1 MKVLAIPSYSIKT
14 YNNSN
19 KNCKNYA
26 VNSENNFKNIDMLK
40 LMSEFSR
47 NNVSFLGSDFDKT
60 VEANYFKLPAGAKAD
75 VFQKAAAQNL
85 LLDNDVLVTAPT
97 GTGKTAIAH
106 YVIGKNLHDGRKT
119 FYTTPLKAL
128 SNEKYRDFQRIYGS
142 DNVGILTGDT
152 KENSAAPIVIMTT
165 EVYRNMVFGEHFG
178 KKNELL
184 DNLKTVVFD
193 ELHYL
198 GDVDRGG
205 IWEQSIFLSDPQIQL
220 LSLSATIGNNRDIA
234 DWMSQ
239 IRDYGQPEI
248 VSGEPNSKES
258 KNLTQKVSGELTPKV
273 LEEST
278 SEVSDELTSN
288 VSGKP
293 KPEASGINKK
303 LANYQANE
311 YLPVHTVLIDVPNS
325 NRHVPLKF
333 ENINVKDL
341 TQPEKSKKKSK
352 FNEQIDKLSNMAEK
366 KGIIPAF
373 AYTDIVRK
381 LKDEDKLPAIFFV
394 FDKRNS
400 KDILEY
406 LTKYGPK
413 LTTDDEKEQ
422 IMDIVERYWDEGKY
436 LGESLNM
443 KGILKGYAVH
453 NAGLLPTQK
462 ELVEEL
468 FQKKLV
474 KVVIATETLS
484 AGINMPT
491 RTTVITSTRK
501 PSSNPDGPDNKRT
514 ISANEFHQ
522 MAGRAGRRGIDK
534 IGYCYT
540 LSQNDDER
548 AVFDMLI
555 HSHPN
560 NLKSAFKP
568 DYSFITKYYEQ
579 FQNDEMLNLI
589 FEKSF
594 YTYDKNP
601 QKVLRNKENL
611 RNLFAQKI
619 RMLKE
624 FGYLTPTSK
633 LTEKGMLISNLNGYE
648 QIPVI
653 EMLTSQIFAD
663 MTPAEL
669 AGAVGAL
676 ANIEP
681 KKDGQFIKIFND
693 KPKGYDWSSNVIAKY
708 VKELNNTLNKYN
720 DLSTKNDRKFRQIE
734 INNEL
739 TNNIYKWAEMN
750 STESDSTQ
758 NWSKL
763 YYNAD
768 KRKYKDEGTMFKG
781 IMMTIDL
788 LKQLQNTAR
797 HGVEIST
804 TQRDFNY
811 YTSLV
816 EKFEQA
822 INLINKEPAIG

>member
-1 MKVLAIPSYSIKT
+1 MKVSAISPYSIKT
-14 YNNSN
+14 KSYTNNN
-19 KNCKNYA
+19 RKNCA
-26 VNSENNFKNIDMLK
+26 VNSENDFKNVDMLK
-40 LMSEFSR
+40 LMYEFSR
-47 NNVSFLGSDFDKT
+47 NNISFSGSDFDKT

-106 YVIGKNLHDGRKT
+106 YVIGKNLHDGKKT

-178 KKNELL
+178 RKNELL
-184 DNLKTVVFD
+184 DDLKTVVFD

-205 IWEQSIFLSDPQIQL
+205 IWEQSIFLSEPETQL

-239 IRDYGQPEI
+239 IRGYGQPEI
-248 VSGEPNSKES
+248 VSGDPITEVPEKSASEVPVNPSRDVSEESEPDVPVEPGSKIS
-258 KNLTQKVSGELTPKV
+258 KN
-273 LEEST
+273 
-278 SEVSDELTSN
+278 
-288 VSGKP
+288 
-293 KPEASGINKK
+293 NKK

-325 NRHVPLKF
+325 NRHVPLEF

-352 FNEQIDKLSNMAEK
+352 FNEKIDKLANMADK

-413 LTTDDEKEQ
+413 LTTDEEKEQ
-422 IMDIVERYWDEGKY
+422 IMDIVEKYWDDGKY

-491 RTTVITSTRK
+491 RTTVITATRK

-560 NLKSAFKP
+560 NLKSAFRP

-579 FQNDEMLNLI
+579 FQNDEMLNLM
-589 FEKSF
+589 FDKSF
-594 YTYDKNP
+594 YIYNKNP

-611 RNLFAQKI
+611 KNLFAQKI
-619 RMLKE
+619 RMLKDFE
-624 FGYLTPTSK
+624 YLTPNNN
-633 LTEKGMLISNLNGYE
+633 LTGKGKLISTLNGYE

-653 EMLTSQIFAD
+653 EMMTSGIFAD

-708 VKELNNTLNKYN
+708 VGELNNTLNKYN

-768 KRKYKDEGTMFKG
+768 KRKYKDEGTLFKG

-788 LKQLQNTAR
+788 LKQIQNAAR
-797 HGVEIST
+797 YGVEISKT
-804 TQRDFNY
+804 SEDFEY
-811 YTSLV
+811 YTGLI
-816 EKFEQA
+816 EKTEQA
-822 INLINKEPAIG
+822 INLINKEPAVG